1 MSPLAAVRRLVL
13 ISCAVALVL
22 GVLAPYASAQ
32 DGGGE
37 PADGRVVD
45 ILQLSGPLTPPAL
58 STLRDLLEDAGERD
72 AELVVVE
79 IDAPGAIAVDAA
91 EVVAAIRNSP
101 VPVVV
106 WVGPLDARSSGAAT
120 AMLAAAHVPA
130 ASRFAE
136 IGGPCPPRVD
146 RGCDEDDRA
155 LIGELLA
162 DRGVD
167 EGPFTVEVGGDTAE
181 TGAVT
186 SGEDAASAGL
196 VDVTAEGLEPLLI
209 DLDGREVSTPGGVRD
224 LRVRQDE
231 VTIRFHSLGFFAR
244 LLNAA
249 LDPTLLYLMLLTVLF
264 LLAFEM
270 FQPGFGVAG
279 VAAVLLLPLLVYGIV
294 VLPVSWWAVVLVLA
308 GMALLAVD
316 LAIAGLGVPTVVGA
330 AAVGAGSWW
339 LYGSDHPV
347 LAISPWLIALAVA
360 FSVVF
365 FVWIMTV
372 VLRAQAG
379 PEVGEVG
386 GELVGKVGVVRST
399 MNPEG
404 HVFVAGALWRA
415 RWTGDDR
422 GRVRT
427 GTRVRIVGVE
437 GRTMLVDDAEASVE
451 PEAPAG
457 RRAD

>member
-1 MSPLAAVRRLVL
+1 MSPPAAVRRLIL
-13 ISCAVALVL
+13 MSCAAALVL
-22 GVLAPYASAQ
+22 GALAPPVSAR
-32 DGGGE
+32 DGGSA
-37 PADGRVVD
+37 PTDGRVID

-58 STLRDLLEDAGERD
+58 STLRDLLEDANQRD
-72 AELVVVE
+72 AELVLVE
-79 IDAPGAIAVDAA
+79 IDAPGAIAVDAV
-91 EVVAAIRNSP
+91 EVVAVVRNSP

-106 WVGPLDARSSGAAT
+106 WVGPFDARSSGAAT
-120 AMLAAAHVPA
+120 SLLAAAHVPA

-146 RGCDEDDRA
+146 RGCGEDDRA

-162 DRGVD
+162 ERGVD
-167 EGPFTVEVGGDTAE
+167 EGPFTVDVGADLADT
-181 TGAVT
+181 GPVS
-186 SGEDAASAGL
+186 SGEEAASVGL
-196 VDVTAEGLEPLLI
+196 VDITAEGLEPLLI
-209 DLDGREVSTPGGVRD
+209 DLDGREVTTVDGTRE

-231 VTIRFHSLGFFAR
+231 VTIRFHDLGLFAR

-249 LDPTLLYLMLLTVLF
+249 LDPTLFYLILLTVLF

-279 VAAVLLLPLLVYGIV
+279 VAAALLLPLLVYGVV
-294 VLPVSWWAVVLVLA
+294 VLPVSWWAVALILA

-316 LAIAGLGVPTVVGA
+316 LAIAGLGIPTVAGA

-339 LYGSDHPV
+339 LYSSDHPV
-347 LAISPWLIALAVA
+347 LAISPWLILLVVL

-386 GELVGKVGVVRST
+386 AELVGKVGVVRST

-415 RWTGDDR
+415 RWTGEDR

-437 GRTMLVDDAEASVE
+437 GTTLLVDDAEAPVVPGAS
-451 PEAPAG
+451 A
-457 RRAD
+457 RHRAD